1 MKEVARARSSALNLV
16 RRRCGFVEG
25 RWRVTALLPLPL
37 PLGSALLV
45 LRTRIMDALPVWRGR
60 RTGEREESDDG
71 RANERAGGER
81 VMWSETRSGA
91 DAEMGGSEDRQRRRG
106 NCSWYDWL
114 ARGRPGEKRERPKK
128 LQNFYAASQRF
139 SVANGKIS
147 EYRVTH
153 LLAD

>member
-1 MKEVARARSSALNLV
+1 MKEVARTRYSALNLSQI
-16 RRRCGFVEG
+16 RCAFLEG

-45 LRTRIMDALPVWRGR
+45 LRTRIMDALLVWRGR

-91 DAEMGGSEDRQRRRG
+91 QWGRRRDG
-106 NCSWYDWL
+106 WIGRQTEIEGR
-114 ARGRPGEKRERPKK
+114 RGEGIAPGMI
-128 LQNFYAASQRF
+128 
-139 SVANGKIS
+139 G
-147 EYRVTH
+147 
-153 LLAD
+153 

>member
-1 MKEVARARSSALNLV
+1 MASNCTAAITPPPWLCSSCITNTNYGRFARLERKE
-16 RRRCGFVEG
+16 
-25 RWRVTALLPLPL
+25 
-37 PLGSALLV
+37 
-45 LRTRIMDALPVWRGR
+45 
-60 RTGEREESDDG
+60 GEREDSDDG